1 MNIIGTIYFV
11 DEEHM
16 DVLRSNLMQIPPPGG
31 GLVNGTML
39 CIDMDDSDNSIEQ
52 QFPLHTQ
59 KGTLLCPPPSALY
72 KEIDGD
78 QEGFIMEYNMYL
90 DTDPSVQDFVTS
102 MILYLHVGGHIL
114 LYTPT
119 PIDSDA
125 IWLNT
130 LQLWFYSRFGIA
142 IGTGTTRFSYDQRY
156 DAQIATMLFIKS
168 YIGVLDFIYSIGPNN
183 VQAQMIGD
191 ELFRK
196 VLFELEPYCYYGDNP
211 MEILYFIQRNFSMG
225 GSPAYKPAVVFGR

>member
-1 MNIIGTIYFV
+1 MNIIGTMFLV
-11 DEEHM
+11 DEANM
-16 DVLRSNLMQIPPPGG
+16 NVLRNNLMSFPPPGG
-31 GLVNGTML
+31 GLATGTML
-39 CIDMDDSDNSIEQ
+39 CIDMDDADDSIEQ

-90 DTDPSVQDFVTS
+90 DNDPSVQDFIAS
-102 MILYLHVGGHIL
+102 MLLYLHIGGHIL

-130 LQLWFYSRFGIA
+130 LQLFFYTRYGIT
-142 IGTGTTRFSYDQRY
+142 IGTGINCPSSYDPSF
-156 DAQIATMLFIKS
+156 DIKIANMLFSKS
-168 YIGVLDFIYSIGPNN
+168 YMEVLDFIYSVG
-183 VQAQMIGD
+183 ADSLTMITGD
-191 ELFRK
+191 TLNK
-196 VLFELEPYCYYGDNP
+196 VLYELEPYCAGDNP
-211 MEILYFIQRNFSMG
+211 MDLLNFIYNNLLMG
-225 GSPAYKPAVVFGR
+225 CPPAYKPAVMFGS